1 MIPVYVPAEIY
12 RIIRENA
19 RYDGNNYQGFQ
30 MISNDGMLFIK
41 PMNRTFFEE
50 LAKSQPVLEALEK
63 ISKEKE
69 KRELQE
75 EIERAYNK
83 HKSLLEKLK
92 DFE

>member
-1 MIPVYVPAEIY
+1 MIPVYVPLEIY
-12 RIIRENA
+12 KIIRE
-19 RYDGNNYQGFQ
+19 YHEHQGLGTSGFVYHTSDGE
-30 MISNDGMLFIK
+30 LFIK
-41 PMNRTFFEE
+41 HMGRTFFRE
-50 LAKSQPVLEALEK
+50 LAKSQLFLESLEK

-69 KRELQE
+69 KKELQE